1 MNNVFLKNSFRFFLL
16 ILLQVLVFD
25 NINFRGYLNPYIY
38 ILFIL
43 LLPFETPK
51 WFLLVSSF
59 LIGFGIDLFSNTMGM
74 HTAACVFIGYSRPG
88 IISFV
93 STARDYEPGTTP
105 SVRDLGI
112 TWFLK
117 YSIIMV
123 LLHHFAFFYLE
134 VFSFHEFF
142 YTFWRVIISTIFT
155 IIFIVLGQYLFYKK
169 K

>member
-1 MNNVFLKNSFRFFLL
+1 MNNVYLKNTIRFFLL

-43 LLPFETPK
+43 LLPFETPN
-51 WFLLVSSF
+51 WLLLILSF
-59 LIGFGIDLFSNTMGM
+59 IVGFGVDLFSNTMGI
-74 HTAACVFIGYSRPG
+74 HIAASVFIGFCRPG
-88 IISFV
+88 ILRFV
-93 STARDYEPGTTP
+93 SSARDYEPGITP
-105 SVRDLGI
+105 GIRDLGV

-117 YSIIMV
+117 YSIILV

-134 VFSFHEFF
+134 VFNFNEFF
-142 YTFWRVIISTIFT
+142 YTFWRVIFSAAFT
-155 IIFIVLGQYLFYKK
+155 MVFIMIGQYLFYKK